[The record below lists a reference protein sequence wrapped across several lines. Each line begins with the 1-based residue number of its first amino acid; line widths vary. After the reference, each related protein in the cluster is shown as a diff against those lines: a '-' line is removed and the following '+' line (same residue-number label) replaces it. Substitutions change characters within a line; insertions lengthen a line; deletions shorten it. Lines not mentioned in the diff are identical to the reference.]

1 MKEKEFQVIKDT
13 KFLPRYIYHRSLLDW
28 FMEDIPQDPMF
39 QACHFTD
46 CTILIAGNIK
56 DETISK
62 ICGETTLREKLT
74 VKDLR
79 KEAVRHTQSLI
90 VYFLRSNVTYEYK
103 EIEQIVNQLSFEGTF
118 LFVMTSEI
126 FDNEQMKSALKEN
139 VLELGNLN
147 VEFVF
152 DDRSEILSKMTRVL
166 EQRLI
171 VYLEQTKMK
180 LHDYSRHHNVRLSLR
195 EVKAILRR
203 LKQAACYPEPFKDEE
218 EEEDPQEKEVEEI
231 LKSFGDKIIY
241 KKYDGDTLYVITTDQ
256 EVKER
261 LDIWYTK
268 SGIKNINFETTVD
281 AKLSISELTKSGVPL
296 HGAKIVYVNEDV
308 EAFKIDEAFA
318 TTGSLMM
325 ANGESMV
332 IVTCRHAL
340 RENEHV
346 YTLIDNAVV
355 RLGQGIQQ
363 QQNNMN
369 RLNEDIA
376 VVQID
381 DETRSVITNKCEK
394 LLIDE
399 CGYPTPAQISLRELR
414 KDDIVHKRGANTGLT
429 TGLVNSVENIT
440 VTGFN
445 IPSPTILIQGKDGQ
459 PFAEK
464 GDSGSLVFQ
473 HSFSVESNIIDVIGM
488 VQGKTL
494 VPSSNPDIICF
505 PFHEGRD
512 FLIGNNQDVDCLQF
526 YNV

>member
-1 MKEKEFQVIKDT
+1 M
-13 KFLPRYIYHRSLLDW
+13 
-28 FMEDIPQDPMF
+28 DPP
-39 QACHFTD
+39 A
-46 CTILIAGNIK
+46 I
-56 DETISK
+56 
-62 ICGETTLREKLT
+62 
-74 VKDLR
+74 
-79 KEAVRHTQSLI
+79 
-90 VYFLRSNVTYEYK
+90 
-103 EIEQIVNQLSFEGTF
+103 
-118 LFVMTSEI
+118 
-126 FDNEQMKSALKEN
+126 
-139 VLELGNLN
+139 LN
-147 VEFVF
+147 VCPFDVLKLKFFAVSVHFFAYIFFV
-152 DDRSEILSKMTRVL
+152 
-166 EQRLI
+166 
-171 VYLEQTKMK
+171 Y
-180 LHDYSRHHNVRLSLR
+180 Y
-195 EVKAILRR
+195 
-203 LKQAACYPEPFKDEE
+203 
-218 EEEDPQEKEVEEI
+218 
-231 LKSFGDKIIY
+231 SFGDKIIY

-261 LDIWYTK
+261 LEVWYTK

-308 EAFKIDEAFA
+308 EAFKVDNDFA

-340 RENEHV
+340 EKYEHV

-381 DETRSVITNKCEK
+381 EETRSVITNKCEK

-399 CGYPTPAQISLRELR
+399 CGYPSPAQISLRELT
-414 KDDIVHKRGANTGLT
+414 KGEIVHKRGANTGLT
-429 TGLVNSVENIT
+429 TGLVNIVNNISV
-440 VTGFN
+440 GKFN
-445 IPSPTILIQGKDGQ
+445 TPSPTIFIQGRYGK
-459 PFAEK
+459 PFADE

-473 HSFSVESNIIDVIGM
+473 QSLSVEDNILDVLGM

-494 VPSSNPDIICF
+494 EPSSNPDIICF

-512 FLIGNNQDVDCLQF
+512 FLIRNNQHVDCLQF

>member
-1 MKEKEFQVIKDT
+1 
-13 KFLPRYIYHRSLLDW
+13 
-28 FMEDIPQDPMF
+28 MF
-39 QACHFTD
+39 AVSVHFF
-46 CTILIAGNIK
+46 AY
-56 DETISK
+56 
-62 ICGETTLREKLT
+62 
-74 VKDLR
+74 VFF
-79 KEAVRHTQSLI
+79 
-90 VYFLRSNVTYEYK
+90 VYY
-103 EIEQIVNQLSFEGTF
+103 
-118 LFVMTSEI
+118 
-126 FDNEQMKSALKEN
+126 
-139 VLELGNLN
+139 
-147 VEFVF
+147 
-152 DDRSEILSKMTRVL
+152 
-166 EQRLI
+166 
-171 VYLEQTKMK
+171 
-180 LHDYSRHHNVRLSLR
+180 
-195 EVKAILRR
+195 
-203 LKQAACYPEPFKDEE
+203 
-218 EEEDPQEKEVEEI
+218 
-231 LKSFGDKIIY
+231 SFGDKIIY

-256 EVKER
+256 DVKER

-340 RENEHV
+340 RNGHV

-381 DETRSVITNKCEK
+381 EETRSVITNKCEK

-399 CGYPTPAQISLRELR
+399 CGYPTPAQISLSELR

-429 TGLVNSVENIT
+429 TGPVNSVENIT

-445 IPSPTILIQGKDGQ
+445 IPSPTILIQGKDGK

-464 GDSGSLVFQ
+464 GDSGSLVFK
-473 HSFSVESNIIDVIGM
+473 HSYSVESNILDVIGM